1 MRELLRCLDD
11 DGALRI
17 DDGVAEVADDVP
29 LTALHDTLVRRLSWL
44 PAESV
49 EVLRY
54 ASLLGTAFT
63 LHDVGTVMGRSVV
76 EVAGWLREASQAG
89 LIDGDGD
96 RMSFRHDLIRE
107 AVYGHMLAR
116 RAAGSAPRG
125 GRRPRRSGRVGS
137 SGRRTVR
144 TGRAPG
150 DREAIRWLERGADEV
165 LPVSPGGAVE
175 LLEQAIR
182 LTPEHWPERIALQ
195 ARCLDP
201 LLLSGRFDDAQA
213 LGDAVVASSPG
224 MEITYMSLRALS
236 AAYADRGDLTTAIG
250 YLRRALDIDGITD
263 DRKRLTHC
271 YAAVYAV
278 PLGETTAEEA
288 RRVAEESLATAGE
301 DETLQC
307 AAHQSLGMVD
317 VFTGYHGQSRQHL
330 ETAAALVRSTR
341 VSLGPWLSPGAMLAW
356 PLTELDELDAA
367 VTAANEARQHAERK
381 GYVALLPI
389 SYIAAAGA
397 HLYAGRW
404 DDASAEVEAAI
415 SLSSEIGSPI
425 WHMVGEAMRAYFALH
440 RGDHAEASEHLAS
453 GTEQLFR
460 RGPSLGADVL
470 LDVQAQLLVAQGD
483 VDAALS
489 LVESIWSQ
497 TAHARYFVGHRAR
510 GAFAVRLAVLG
521 GNLDFARD
529 VTADLEEGARR
540 TPVASAI
547 GVAQRC
553 RGMVEHDADL
563 MLQAVA
569 QYQSTP
575 RRPELASCCHDAAT
589 VLADTGRKDEAIKL
603 LHEAAAIHADLG
615 ATDDEAR
622 VDDALRAL
630 GVRRVRQRAA
640 RPNFGWGSLTPT
652 EIGVSRLVAEGLTNP
667 EIGSRLFISRRTVE
681 THLSN
686 VYRKLDITNRTM
698 LVSALAAHDS
708 YPS

>member
-1 MRELLRCLDD
+1 MRCLDD

-29 LTALHDTLVRRLSWL
+29 LPGLHDTLVRRLSWL

-76 EVAGWLREASQAG
+76 EVARWLRDASQAG

-107 AVYGHMLAR
+107 AVYGHMLAAER
-116 RAAGSAPRG
+116 RDLHRASGAALAAAGASARQVAEQFGRG
-125 GRRPRRSGRVGS
+125 AR
-137 SGRRTVR
+137 
-144 TGRAPG
+144 PG

-175 LLEQAIR
+175 FLEQAIG
-182 LTPEHWPERIALQ
+182 LTPEHWPERLELQ

-224 MEITYMSLRALS
+224 IEITYMSLRALS
-236 AAYADRGDLTTAIG
+236 AAYADRGDLTTAIR
-250 YLRRALDIDGITD
+250 YLRRALDLDGITD

-278 PLGETTAEEA
+278 PLGETSAEEA
-288 RRVAEESLATAGE
+288 RRVADESLAVAGD

-317 VFTGYHGQSRQHL
+317 VITGYHRQARQHL
-330 ETAAALVRSTR
+330 EVAAALVRSTR

-367 VTAANEARQHAERK
+367 VMAANEARQHAERK

-397 HLYAGRW
+397 HLCAGRW
-404 DDASAEVEAAI
+404 DNASAEVEAAI
-415 SLSSEIGSPI
+415 SLSREIGSPI
-425 WHMVGEAMRAYFALH
+425 WHMVGEAMCAYFALH
-440 RGDHAEASEHLAS
+440 RGDHATASAHLAS

-460 RGPSLGADVL
+460 RGPTVGVDVL
-470 LDVQAQLLVAQGD
+470 LDVQTQLLVAQGD
-483 VDAALS
+483 VDAALT
-489 LVESIWSQ
+489 LAESIWSQ

-510 GAFAVRLAVLG
+510 GALAVRLAVLG
-521 GNLDFARD
+521 GSLDFARD

-575 RRPELASCCHDAAT
+575 RRPELASCCLDAAT
-589 VLADTGRKDEAIKL
+589 VLADTGRKDEAIGL

-630 GVRRVRQRAA
+630 GVRRVRQRPA
-640 RPNFGWGSLTPT
+640 RPNFGWLSLTPT
-652 EIGVSRLVAEGLTNP
+652 EIGVSRLVAEGLSNP

-686 VYRKLDITNRTM
+686 VYRKLDIPNRTM
-698 LVSALAAHDS
+698 LVSALAARDS